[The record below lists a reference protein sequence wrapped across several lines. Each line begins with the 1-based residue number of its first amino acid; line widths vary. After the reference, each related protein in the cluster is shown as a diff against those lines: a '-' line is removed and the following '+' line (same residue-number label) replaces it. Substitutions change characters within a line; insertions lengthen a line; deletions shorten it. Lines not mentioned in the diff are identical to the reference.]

1 MSITVKNT
9 GKYPGREVV
18 QVYVSAP
25 EGRLDQPCQALAAFA
40 KTGVIEAGG
49 SERVSLSFDMRDLA
63 SYDEDTASYILEAG
77 DYIVLAGDSSADTK
91 AAAVLERRGIS
102 AVIVKAP
109 QHLRDRGCGYALSMT
124 RRFPEAVAILQEQKL
139 LTGRLYRKE
148 DSGEYREVSE
158 YDLFG

>member
-1 MSITVKNT
+1 MRYLILCRSLT
-9 GKYPGREVV
+9 Y
-18 QVYVSAP
+18 
-25 EGRLDQPCQALAAFA
+25 AL
-40 KTGVIEAGG
+40 
-49 SERVSLSFDMRDLA
+49 
-63 SYDEDTASYILEAG
+63 
-77 DYIVLAGDSSADTK
+77 K